1 MDYVNSKNG
10 LVAAPR
16 AQDHRNTEDVKPVL
30 VRVAIAASLARG
42 AWTKQ
47 AETKQAETKQA
58 ETKQAETKQAETKQ
72 AEIDAPGS
80 RTSRACQSER
90 SFWIPP
96 D

>member
-58 ETKQAETKQAETKQ
+58 E
-72 AEIDAPGS
+72 IDAPGS

>member
-58 ETKQAETKQAETKQ
+58 ETKQAETKQAE
-72 AEIDAPGS
+72 IDAPGS

>member
-58 ETKQAETKQAETKQ
+58 ETKQAE
-72 AEIDAPGS
+72 IDAPGS